1 MTKVVLTVL
10 GVVGVGTALWM
21 TPTLQRAD
29 RDDSNSGAYVYRT
42 FCASCH
48 GQTGKGDGPAAGTLV
63 RQPTDLTTLSQ
74 RNGGV
79 FPRAD
84 VIAVLDGSRRV
95 PGHEEGGMPNWQD
108 IFRRELRSERLVRE
122 RLERLASYIETL
134 QAR

>member
-1 MTKVVLTVL
+1 MTKGVLTVL

-21 TPTLQRAD
+21 APPPQQAD
-29 RDDSNSGAYVYRT
+29 RDSNSGAYVYRT

-48 GQTGKGDGPAAGTLV
+48 GQTGKGDGPAASTLL
-63 RQPTDLTTLSQ
+63 REPPDLTMLSQ

-84 VIAVLDGSRRV
+84 VIAVLEGSRRV
-95 PGHEEGGMPNWQD
+95 PGHEAGGMPDWQD

-122 RLERLASYIETL
+122 RLERLASYIEAL
-134 QAR
+134 QVR